1 MAEAK
6 SFQTTER
13 NKMIAAIVLG
23 VLALATLYMAFGP
36 SFSGSRAQTTSTPTP
51 TPRRSPSPGSQQNNG
66 PSPDAVIF
74 EYQSTPVVYT
84 PGLFGAPDP
93 GRNIFA
99 FYEPPPPTPYVP
111 PTPTPFVPPTPIP
124 TPTPP
129 LFVAFVTPQSVYAGS
144 RTFRLEVNGDKFTPD
159 SRIFLSQSPL
169 PTTFISPQRLV
180 GEVPAN
186 MIAGEGPRQ
195 IIVQTPD
202 GKLYSNQLLLSVQA
216 PPRPQFQYVGMIAR
230 RHANND
236 TAVLRE
242 QGRPT
247 EFTARLG
254 DVVGGR
260 FRVVSIASN
269 EMVVE
274 DTTLGFRHRVELF
287 RPPPP
292 AAGSMPTGPGGRIP
306 NQQQGFPQGLPQ
318 GIQQGI
324 PQGTIPGIPANIPR
338 YVPPGSNTNTVVPGR
353 TPDPNSPTKQ
363 DEDGTDGN

>member
-6 SFQTTER
+6 SFQTVER

-23 VLALATLYMAFGP
+23 VLAIATLYMAFGP

-51 TPRRSPSPGSQQNNG
+51 TPRTSPTSGSQVTNG
-66 PSPDAVIF
+66 PAQDAVIF

-84 PGLFGAPDP
+84 PGLFGAPNA

-99 FYEPPPPTPYVP
+99 FYEPPPPTPFVPQTPTPFIPPTPP
-111 PTPTPFVPPTPIP
+111 PTPTPPI
-124 TPTPP
+124 
-129 LFVAFVTPQSVYAGS
+129 FVAFVTPQSVYAGS

-180 GEVPAN
+180 AEVPAI

-202 GKLYSNQLLLSVQA
+202 GRLYSNQLMLTVQA

-230 RHANND
+230 RLANND

-254 DVVGGR
+254 DVVSGR
-260 FRVVSIASN
+260 FRVVSIASS
-269 EMVVE
+269 ELIVE
-274 DTTLGFRHRVELF
+274 DTTLGFRHNVELF
-287 RPPPP
+287 RPAPP
-292 AAGSMPTGPGGRIP
+292 AAGSVPTGPGGRIP
-306 NQQQGFPQGLPQ
+306 SRPQGF
-318 GIQQGI
+318 QQGI
-324 PQGTIPGIPANIPR
+324 PQGIPQGAIPGIPANIPR
-338 YVPPGSNTNTVVPGR
+338 YVPPGSNTNTAVPVR

-363 DEDGTDGN
+363 DDDDGTDGN

>member
-51 TPRRSPSPGSQQNNG
+51 TPRTSSTTATQIADG
-66 PSPDAVIF
+66 PSQDAIII
-74 EYQSTPVVYT
+74 EYQTTPVVYT
-84 PGLFGAPDP
+84 PGLFGAPDA

-99 FYEPPPPTPYVP
+99 FYEPPPSTPYVTPSPPVIVPTLPP
-111 PTPTPFVPPTPIP
+111 PTPQPPM
-124 TPTPP
+124 
-129 LFVAFVTPQSVYAGS
+129 FVAFVTPQSVYAGS

-169 PTTFISPQRLV
+169 PTTFISSQRLV
-180 GEVPAN
+180 AEVPAN

-202 GKLYSNQLLLSVQA
+202 GKLYSNPLLLSVQA

-242 QGRPT
+242 QGRPA

-260 FRVVSIASN
+260 FRVVSISSN
-269 EMVVE
+269 ELVVE

-306 NQQQGFPQGLPQ
+306 NQPQGFPQGLPE

-363 DEDGTDGN
+363 DDDGTDGK